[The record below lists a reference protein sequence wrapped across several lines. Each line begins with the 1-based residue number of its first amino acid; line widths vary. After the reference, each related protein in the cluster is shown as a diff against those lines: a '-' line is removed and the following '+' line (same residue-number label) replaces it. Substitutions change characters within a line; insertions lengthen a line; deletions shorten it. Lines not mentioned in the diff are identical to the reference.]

1 MNVLHIFREWESAYQ
16 LVGSLVFSQGELR
29 FTYADSYLSSA
40 AARPISL
47 SLPLQDA
54 TFFSNEAAP
63 FFSGLAPEGDMK
75 RLLAESIHSS
85 SFAVMLRRLNNE
97 SIGGLIFNT
106 EPEVKDEH
114 ASYRPLEELDLI
126 RLRDEPRTTAFEM
139 SMSSRLSLSGAQS
152 KAGLYCAESTAGR
165 TWYLPDS
172 TAPSTHIVKTPQ
184 KVFPDQTLNEALCL
198 ETARR
203 CGFDTA
209 DWELLNLDGGEPL
222 LAVRRFDRTFPDDPD
237 KHISGLPAPR
247 RLHQED
253 FCQASLL
260 MPEMKYEPT
269 GGNYASRCGTIL
281 TRASS
286 NPFGDR
292 AFFLQALYFDY
303 LIGNCDNHLKN
314 HAMLWDETWSTCEL
328 APLYDIT
335 CTTIYPSVEAEMGV
349 SLCPSRKIFD
359 VTPHD
364 IVRTSQALGV
374 PQKLGESLYKEL
386 HANFPKA
393 LDAAANHLAQLGYNR
408 TERLVEHIR
417 KEFSGKVQL

>member
-106 EPEVKDEH
+106 EPEVEDEH

-165 TWYLPDS
+165 T
-172 TAPSTHIVKTPQ
+172 
-184 KVFPDQTLNEALCL
+184 
-198 ETARR
+198 
-203 CGFDTA
+203 
-209 DWELLNLDGGEPL
+209 
-222 LAVRRFDRTFPDDPD
+222 
-237 KHISGLPAPR
+237 
-247 RLHQED
+247 
-253 FCQASLL
+253 
-260 MPEMKYEPT
+260 
-269 GGNYASRCGTIL
+269 
-281 TRASS
+281 
-286 NPFGDR
+286 
-292 AFFLQALYFDY
+292 
-303 LIGNCDNHLKN
+303 
-314 HAMLWDETWSTCEL
+314 
-328 APLYDIT
+328 
-335 CTTIYPSVEAEMGV
+335 
-349 SLCPSRKIFD
+349 
-359 VTPHD
+359 
-364 IVRTSQALGV
+364 
-374 PQKLGESLYKEL
+374 
-386 HANFPKA
+386 
-393 LDAAANHLAQLGYNR
+393 
-408 TERLVEHIR
+408 
-417 KEFSGKVQL
+417 

>member
-1 MNVLHIFREWESAYQ
+1 
-16 LVGSLVFSQGELR
+16 
-29 FTYADSYLSSA
+29 
-40 AARPISL
+40 
-47 SLPLQDA
+47 
-54 TFFSNEAAP
+54 
-63 FFSGLAPEGDMK
+63 
-75 RLLAESIHSS
+75 
-85 SFAVMLRRLNNE
+85 
-97 SIGGLIFNT
+97 
-106 EPEVKDEH
+106 
-114 ASYRPLEELDLI
+114 
-126 RLRDEPRTTAFEM
+126 
-139 SMSSRLSLSGAQS
+139 
-152 KAGLYCAESTAGR
+152 
-165 TWYLPDS
+165 
-172 TAPSTHIVKTPQ
+172 
-184 KVFPDQTLNEALCL
+184 
-198 ETARR
+198 
-203 CGFDTA
+203 
-209 DWELLNLDGGEPL
+209 
-222 LAVRRFDRTFPDDPD
+222 
-237 KHISGLPAPR
+237 
-247 RLHQED
+247 
-253 FCQASLL
+253 

-349 SLCPSRKIFD
+349 SLCPSRKIFN

-386 HANFPKA
+386 YANFPKA

-408 TERLVEHIR
+408 TEYLVEHIR